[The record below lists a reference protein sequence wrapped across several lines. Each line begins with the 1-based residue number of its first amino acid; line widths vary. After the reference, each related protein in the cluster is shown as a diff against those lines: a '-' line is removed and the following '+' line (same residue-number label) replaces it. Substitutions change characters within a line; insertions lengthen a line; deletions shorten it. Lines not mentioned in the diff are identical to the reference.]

1 VLKTLDDDMLHA
13 ELSGS
18 RADLEAALGRR
29 VRAVAYPVG
38 RSIANEPRIRDAI
51 ASAGYRIGLTNASGV
66 NRVWPLAMRG
76 VMPIDPFDVRRL
88 STDRAMS
95 DAMFLTQVAV
105 PQLAYAGRHG

>member
-1 VLKTLDDDMLHA
+1 
-13 ELSGS
+13 
-18 RADLEAALGRR
+18 
-29 VRAVAYPVG
+29 
-38 RSIANEPRIRDAI
+38 
-51 ASAGYRIGLTNASGV
+51 
-66 NRVWPLAMRG
+66 VWPLAMRG